1 MKNAIES
8 AVERAQEFAIE
19 QLSDEIM
26 FMKAELQRA
35 KESGDTKH
43 YCSVMRLY
51 LPALKEYVRLYGD
64 QGGSGAD
71 ELLNFA
77 NGGV

>member
-51 LPALKEYVRLYGD
+51 LPA
-64 QGGSGAD
+64 
-71 ELLNFA
+71 
-77 NGGV
+77 